1 MMCLVKSICLL
12 LLTFLFLSE
21 WSVLSLE
28 ESERL
33 RKYFLRGYSWPLPK
47 LVPETPGWRR
57 IMDRRFRQ
65 LEQIIDRNEK
75 YNGWVQTMSSAIVA
89 PNFTEYG

>member
-1 MMCLVKSICLL
+1 MCLLKSICLL
-12 LLTFLFLSE
+12 LTFLYLSE
-21 WSVLSLE
+21 WSVFCLE
-28 ESERL
+28 EGERM
-33 RKYFLRGYSWPLPK
+33 KEYHSRGYSWPLPK

-65 LEQIIDRNEK
+65 LEQISNTNEK

-89 PNFTEYG
+89 PNFTEFG